1 MTTKRTA
8 VRLLGAAMMTLA
20 IAPWV
25 GGGSASAITKAAA
38 DISVKDSQVP
48 TTAEDV
54 ANQQTDCPGFVEGG
68 AFDVWH
74 FVLDGN
80 THDFVELTAEFS
92 TGNVTITSF
101 GPPSAKHAYV
111 QTPAGS
117 VLNDAYADVTPNTN
131 LPGDFQLSHVCVGT
145 PPTTTSAPATTTTS
159 APATTTTTATTS
171 APVTTTTT
179 ATTSAPATTTTGSA
193 TTTTAAAAATTA
205 TSGASVL
212 PTKVEAS
219 ESAAEGTEVAVA
231 VEGTKTGGG
240 QLAATGS
247 GLSVGMALAV
257 SLGLLLGGAALL
269 AVPGRLAVERGRHR
283 RRH

>member
-25 GGGSASAITKAAA
+25 GGGAASAAPPSEDCPAG
-38 DISVKDSQVP
+38 
-48 TTAEDV
+48 TTAV
-54 ANQQTDCPGFVEGG
+54 AKYNVSGG
-68 AFDVWH
+68 AYV
-74 FVLDGN
+74 
-80 THDFVELTAEFS
+80 AEF
-92 TGNVTITSF
+92 GGDVVTVSGTTAGGTFTSAVPISDVF
-101 GPPSAKHAYV
+101 VKGGTDGKVDHYDPSVTAGSFDNTTLINDGG
-111 QTPAGS
+111 QTPAI
-117 VLNDAYADVTPNTN
+117 
-131 LPGDFQLSHVCVGT
+131 SHVTFCTGST
-145 PPTTTSAPATTTTS
+145 STTSS

-171 APVTTTTT
+171 APATTTV
-179 ATTSAPATTTTGSA
+179 TTSAPATTTTTGAA
-193 TTTTAAAAATTA
+193 TTSAAAAAAATTA

-219 ESAAEGTEVAVA
+219 ESAAEETEVAVA